1 VQVRGLIG
9 LWRRVFVQPACNIAY
24 GTAGSYTEAVT
35 TSWAEPDLPLL
46 DEQHVLAHRDELV
59 RLAGSF
65 GVSDLRFA
73 SAGRLVGRVADDK
86 DLLDVV
92 GFDLAV
98 EELLGARVSLFSD
111 RVLVND
117 NVSQDLVDARP
128 L

>member
-1 VQVRGLIG
+1 M
-9 LWRRVFVQPACNIAY
+9 QPACNIACRE
-24 GTAGSYTEAVT
+24 AGSYTDPVT

-46 DEQHVLAHRDELV
+46 DEQQVLAHRDELV

-73 SAGRLVGRVADDK
+73 APGRLVGRVADDK